1 MKLNKFILG
10 IGLFASTV
18 LATACTNRVNIKENY
33 DQSEIQKVCVVSRYK
48 ITGRAGFQ
56 ALDNLIL
63 KSFSNLSIPTKQVE
77 TVEEARKS
85 DCTHYLGYY
94 ANFKHTFA
102 PKTTY
107 KFYKVNHNSLTFFSL
122 ANITLKEKIYFDGSH
137 NAQAILDK
145 VVHTLLTGDE
155 SAQF

>member
-1 MKLNKFILG
+1 MKLSKWAIVAT
-10 IGLFASTV
+10 IVVST
-18 LATACTNRVNIKENY
+18 LLTSACGSKVNIKENY

-102 PKTTY
+102 TKTTY

>member
-1 MKLNKFILG
+1 MGGEVGEVWF
-10 IGLFASTV
+10 GLRERFAGS
-18 LATACTNRVNIKENY
+18 
-33 DQSEIQKVCVVSRYK
+33 
-48 ITGRAGFQ
+48 AGFG
-56 ALDNLIL
+56 AVDNLIL

-77 TVEEARKS
+77 TIEEARKS

-102 PKTTY
+102 TKTTY